1 MKRKALLSACLGCT
15 LALTGCHAPWDNEV
29 QTVTCL
35 AAEETTSAWSE
46 VIDNTSDTVPAAD
59 SPDTAETSRTDT
71 DNTNDTEVSF
81 ESMENFEAAFLKYA
95 ARDGES
101 FVISPASAKFA
112 MNMAAL
118 GAGEGSSTEKEL
130 LGLFGYGSKAEMSEV
145 SKKLIEELNR
155 EDGSLSAKNSVWISD
170 MAGELN
176 PDFKSGLTDIFSAES
191 FSCDLTSQ
199 AFVDVLNG
207 WVEKN
212 TNGLIQQMLSEP
224 LPEDARLALVNTLY
238 FKNKWEKPFGDRYPR
253 GFYGADG
260 YNKNAPA
267 MSVTED
273 MYYSADDTFKSVRL
287 MYTDGSSMKIFLPTD
302 ENKLVTDIIAEMS
315 EEELSAALKPNYIY
329 ENVALTMP
337 PFECEFKASIAD
349 MFKSL
354 GVKDCFDRD
363 LADLSGITSEEK
375 LFISDVIQSAKII
388 CDEEGTEAA
397 AATMG
402 IALLSD
408 SVEPDPIVLTV
419 DRPFLYTV
427 ESPSGET
434 LFMGVITDVK

>member
-1 MKRKALLSACLGCT
+1 MKRKALLMAGLTCT
-15 LALTGCHAPWDNEV
+15 LALTGCHAPWDNDV

-46 VIDNTSDTVPAAD
+46 KINGISDIVPAAD
-59 SPDTAETSRTDT
+59 STN
-71 DNTNDTEVSF
+71 NTEGEF
-81 ESMENFEAAFLKYA
+81 ESMENFETAFLKYA
-95 ARDGES
+95 ARDGKS

-112 MNMAAL
+112 MSMAAL

-130 LGLFGYGSKAEMSEV
+130 LELFGYGSKAEMSEV

-155 EDGSLSAKNSVWISD
+155 EDGSLSAKNSVWVSD
-170 MAGELN
+170 AAGELN
-176 PDFKSGLTDIFSAES
+176 PDFKSGLTDIFGAES

-207 WVEKN
+207 WVDKN
-212 TNGLIQQMLSEP
+212 TNGLIKQMLSEP
-224 LPEDARLALVNTLY
+224 LSEDARLALVNTLY
-238 FKNKWEKPFGDRYPR
+238 FKNKWEKPFGDRYPG
-253 GFYGADG
+253 GFYGTDG

-267 MSVTED
+267 MRVTEN
-273 MYYSADDTFKSVRL
+273 MSYSAGETFKSVRL
-287 MYTDGSSMKIFLPTD
+287 NYTDGSSMKIFLPND

-315 EEELSAALKPNYIY
+315 EEELSAALKPNYSN
-329 ENVALTMP
+329 EKVALTMP
-337 PFECEFKASIAD
+337 PFECDFKASLTD

-354 GVKDCFDRD
+354 GVKDCFTQG
-363 LADLSGITSEEK
+363 LADFSGITSEEK

-402 IALLSD
+402 IAMLMHA
-408 SVEPDPIVLTV
+408 EPDPIVLTV
-419 DRPFLYTV
+419 DRPFLYMI